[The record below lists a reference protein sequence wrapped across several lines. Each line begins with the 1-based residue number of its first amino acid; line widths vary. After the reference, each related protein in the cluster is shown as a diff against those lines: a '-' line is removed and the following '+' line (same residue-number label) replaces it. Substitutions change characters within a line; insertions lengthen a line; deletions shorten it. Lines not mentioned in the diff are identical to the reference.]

1 MRLQDKTVIVTGG
14 ASGIGAACVRRFA
27 AEGARLVFADLA
39 EAPGGRIA
47 AELAAAGKDAVF
59 IRADV
64 SKAETAER
72 LVETALARF
81 GRLDGVLCAAGVS
94 PNHDL
99 LALTEAEFDAVI
111 KVNLNGPLLLGQAAA
126 RHWVRHGQKGAI
138 VNITSVSAKV
148 ASAGTAAY
156 CASKGGLES
165 LTRAMAM
172 ALAPHGI
179 RVNAIAPGATRTA
192 MAEAVWDNEAML
204 APILARTP
212 LGRFAEPDEQAAVA
226 AFLLSDDASYVTGES
241 IHVDGG
247 RLALNFTVP
256 VKPRDERVR

>member
-1 MRLQDKTVIVTGG
+1 MRLKDKVAIVTGG
-14 ASGIGAACVRRFA
+14 ASGIGEGCVRRFA
-27 AEGARLVFADLA
+27 AEGAKLVFADLSPTQGEKLVA
-39 EAPGGRIA
+39 D
-47 AELAAAGKDAVF
+47 LAASGKEPVF
-59 IRADV
+59 VCADV
-64 SKAETAER
+64 SKAETVASLIEA
-72 LVETALARF
+72 ALSRF
-81 GRLDGVLCAAGVS
+81 GRLDCVVCAAGMS
-94 PNHDL
+94 PNHNFL
-99 LALTEAEFDAVI
+99 ELSEAEFDAVI

-126 RHWVRHGQKGAI
+126 RHWVTLGQKGAI

-172 ALAPHGI
+172 ALAPYGI
-179 RVNAIAPGATRTA
+179 RVNAIAPGATRTGMSA
-192 MAEAVWDNEAML
+192 AVWDNEEAL

-212 LGRFAEPDEQAAVA
+212 LGRFAEPDEQASVA
-226 AFLLSDDASYVTGES
+226 AFLVSDDASYITGES

-256 VKPRDERVR
+256 VKPRSERVK